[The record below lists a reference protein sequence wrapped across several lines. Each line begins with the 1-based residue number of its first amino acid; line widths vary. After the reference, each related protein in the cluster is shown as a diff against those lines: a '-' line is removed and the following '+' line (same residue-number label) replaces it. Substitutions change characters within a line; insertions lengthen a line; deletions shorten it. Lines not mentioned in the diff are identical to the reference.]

1 MGSASPGK
9 NGQTVSLK
17 VDNNSIQKSKQ
28 TDFSLSLFL
37 QSLVKVK
44 EIKSFLQDNQEK
56 IQNNKNLEL
65 LHILCNINKSTK
77 LINDYANRC
86 FKVFSHYKNLE
97 GISLYDSVLR
107 ELDKE
112 IGTIEDKVSA
122 PSIMKLFFF
131 NINKNCEK
139 CHNKKD
145 DLHILLIDDKML
157 DSKEGNYEMI
167 CSICKD
173 KTHHIVHINEDPK
186 IIISVNKKLFKN
198 SIYETNK
205 YDLICIIQSKSL
217 IYKAFKNNYEYD
229 IENDSY
235 KKISE
240 INSSGLIYYY
250 RIKENNHENEDNT
263 KISTFFNNKDFKS
276 AIVNYLNLKKGNKT
290 DEKIYLVNKEF
301 FDYLLMM
308 NDIKYNFND
317 FRALTET
324 LENNQLEIM
333 NMNKLIIY
341 DEPDKIFG
349 DVDFINEEILKN
361 LGYDSSDYSGKNVII
376 IKDTL
381 NESSNTFYQII
392 FNDKSRIKLFNDN
405 GQQIISYFGKIE
417 IQSESNNF
425 NNNIN
430 EKTIIINNNI
440 NQEQNEDEI
449 EKKIKEKM
457 NLIYTNLEKLFK
469 EINNINSM
477 INEHIK
483 DEAKFEEYLI
493 ISKKGVN
500 ILTKIFES
508 KEINENEY
516 INFSDIKNITNI
528 QSLDKNA
535 LIERYKLYESRKNML
550 KDKNILFK
558 INLEPIQIGDE
569 NISYPRDFLIIKKE
583 ILFELL
589 SSLEIELP
597 EIKNQSYQ
605 MILGEK
611 YAFIKD
617 NLKNKNI
624 IFLFKNYN
632 ETIFNLE
639 MIIKYDKND
648 GFDKEIN
655 KYIKEK
661 GFDNYLKKRKINF
674 LKRIPD

>member
-1 MGSASPGK
+1 MGSGATKQKEQNLSQK
-9 NGQTVSLK
+9 IY
-17 VDNNSIQKSKQ
+17 NNSIQKFEQ
-28 TDFSLSLFL
+28 TVFPLPLFL
-37 QSLVKVK
+37 LSLVKVK

-56 IQNNKNLEL
+56 IENNKKVKL
-65 LHILCNINKSTK
+65 LQILCDINKSTK
-77 LINDYANRC
+77 FIKEYVKRYINS
-86 FKVFSHYKNLE
+86 FSQYKKSQ
-97 GISLYDSVLR
+97 GISLYDSILR

-112 IGTIEDKVSA
+112 IGTIADKVSDLY
-122 PSIMKLFFF
+122 IMKLFFF
-131 NINKNCEK
+131 NISKNCEK
-139 CHNKKD
+139 CHNQKD
-145 DLHILLIDDKML
+145 DSYTLLIDDKML
-157 DSKEGNYEMI
+157 DSKQGNYKII
-167 CSICKD
+167 CHHCKEE
-173 KTHHIVHINEDPK
+173 TNHIVHIKTEPK

-198 SIYETNK
+198 GIYDEMDK
-205 YDLICIIQSKSL
+205 YNLICIIQSKSL
-217 IYKAFKNNYEYD
+217 IYKAFKNNYEYNF
-229 IENDSY
+229 ENNST
-235 KKISE
+235 KKINE
-240 INSSGLIYYY
+240 INNSGLVYYY
-250 RIKENNHENEDNT
+250 RTKENNQENEDNA

-361 LGYDSSDYSGKNVII
+361 LGYNSSDYLGKNVII
-376 IKDTL
+376 TKDSL
-381 NESSNTFYQII
+381 NECSNTFYQII

-417 IQSESNNF
+417 IQPESNNF

-430 EKTIIINNNI
+430 EKTKIINNNI

-589 SSLEIELP
+589 SSLEIELS

-624 IFLFKNYN
+624 IFVFKNYN
-632 ETIFNLE
+632 KTIFNVE

-661 GFDNYLKKRKINF
+661 GFDNYLKKR
-674 LKRIPD
+674 RIIYCSFKN